1 MKMLKDAYE
10 EAKRLL
16 RENRE
21 ALDKISAFLI
31 EKETITGKE
40 FMKILR
46 EVQGVE
52 EPEEQDGKTVKKEM
66 RIAMKPVEG
75 QEVQDTVNE
84 EKEAVSDMEITPS
97 ETDADMNLSAPAAEE
112 DTKVPTSEEK
122 IEEVKEEEAQDAAE
136 DK

>member
-1 MKMLKDAYE
+1 M
-10 EAKRLL
+10 

>member
-1 MKMLKDAYE
+1 M
-10 EAKRLL
+10 
-16 RENRE
+16 
-21 ALDKISAFLI
+21 
-31 EKETITGKE
+31 EK
-40 FMKILR
+40 L
-46 EVQGVE
+46 
-52 EPEEQDGKTVKKEM
+52 GKTVKKEM

-122 IEEVKEEEAQDAAE
+122 IEEVKEEEAMQLLEQVKKKYWDARHHCWAYVISCLLYTSNWRRTMRQWFCR
-136 DK
+136 KIKSV

>member
-1 MKMLKDAYE
+1 M
-10 EAKRLL
+10 

-122 IEEVKEEEAQDAAE
+122 IEEVKEEEAQDASE